1 MRVVGAGAGFGVI
14 LHAEQR
20 QIAVAQAFEC
30 LVVQVH
36 VREFDFGLRQRVGI
50 DGEVV
55 VVGGDLD
62 LAGVELF
69 DGMIAAVVSEFQL
82 EGFAAQSDAGQLVAE
97 TDAEDGLASH
107 KAADVVHGIRARLGI
122 ARAVREK
129 DTVWFEREDVFGR
142 SLRRDD
148 SYAAAL
154 TT

>member
-62 LAGVELF
+62 FAGVQLLHR
-69 DGMIAAVVSEFQL
+69 MIAAVVSEF
-82 EGFAAQSDAGQLVAE
+82 EFESFAAEGDAG
-97 TDAEDGLASH
+97 
-107 KAADVVHGIRARLGI
+107 
-122 ARAVREK
+122 
-129 DTVWFEREDVFGR
+129 
-142 SLRRDD
+142 
-148 SYAAAL
+148 
-154 TT
+154 